1 MILAITGTSKGIG
14 KALAEH
20 FCGRGDR
27 VYGCGRSP
35 ATIEHPGYAHS
46 VVDLTR
52 ADEVKA
58 FFRDIRRQHG
68 QLDGLINNAG
78 TAVMNHFMLMPETA
92 NRAIFDLNVHALLAC
107 SREAAPLLSA
117 SAHPAPSIVNFSTVA
132 VPWSL
137 EGQAAYSASKS
148 AVEQLTRV
156 LSRELA
162 GNRVRVN
169 ALGLPVVRTA
179 LSRTVPKEKL
189 DRVIARQTIA
199 RQCEM
204 SDVVGPVEFLLSEQ
218 ARFVTGEV
226 LYLGGVN

>member
-1 MILAITGTSKGIG
+1 MIIAITGTSKGIG

-20 FCGRGDR
+20 FCARGDR
-27 VYGCGRSP
+27 VFGCSRSP
-35 ATIEHPGYAHS
+35 ATVEHPGYVHRAA
-46 VVDLTR
+46 DITR

-58 FFRDIRRQHG
+58 LFREIRQQHG
-68 QLDGLINNAG
+68 HIDALINNAG
-78 TAVMNHFMLMPETA
+78 TSVMNHFMLMPESA
-92 NRAIFDLNVHALLAC
+92 NRAIFDLNVHALLLC
-107 SREAAPLLSA
+107 SREAAPLLSQSQHA
-117 SAHPAPSIVNFSTVA
+117 APSILNFSTVA

-137 EGQAAYSASKS
+137 EGQAAYAASKS

-179 LSRTVPKEKL
+179 LSRTVPKDKL
-189 DRVIARQTIA
+189 DRVVARQAIARL
-199 RQCEM
+199 CEM
-204 SDVVGPVEFLLSEQ
+204 SDVIGPVEFFLSEQ
-218 ARFVTGEV
+218 SRFVTGEV